1 VTKSIESGVLGV
13 GLGGL
18 YGLLSLGLALIHRG
32 STVLNG
38 AQGSFACLWG
48 DAGLH
53 FRRSHM
59 QTGLGAVVAVVT
71 SAAFGV
77 LTNQLGMRSTR
88 GSSYLTKVIATLGL
102 RIFWEDFVGWRIKG
116 WFKEVNGFF
125 PIRPISAL
133 DGSPNFAANINGGG
147 HLRADPRRSSRGA
160 RTRAVIRTRFIVGTS
175 PLGCPRGDGR
185 GGCGGPSGR
194 ATRPSDDRHLPPGPG
209 GRDPVSWSKEHLTR
223 ASRADIEDLAE
234 LYLGKEHNR

>member
-1 VTKSIESGVLGV
+1 MTKSIESGVLGV

-18 YGLLSLGLALIHRG
+18 YGLLSLRLALIHRG

-48 DAGLH
+48 DAGLR

-77 LTNQLGMRSTR
+77 LTNQLGTRSMR
-88 GSSYLTKVIATLGL
+88 GSSYLTKVMATLGL

-133 DGSPNFAANINGGG
+133 DGSPIFRGQHQRGRSPSGRSSPII
-147 HLRADPRRSSRGA
+147 PRRSYTSCHKDSLHCWHVASWLPSRRRPRRVWGSFWSSN
-160 RTRAVIRTRFIVGTS
+160 TAV
-175 PLGCPRGDGR
+175 
-185 GGCGGPSGR
+185 
-194 ATRPSDDRHLPPGPG
+194 
-209 GRDPVSWSKEHLTR
+209 
-223 ASRADIEDLAE
+223 
-234 LYLGKEHNR
+234 